1 MQKGLIKPFQFL
13 SQIFI
18 LIEKTRMLR
27 RGLDVMPLS
36 SSSFHLLHVFHSENL
51 HFPFFFLFRTTM
63 MFFKS
68 QLIPN
73 LHLSQKKKPFIA
85 RNFAFQHLLPFNDK
99 KQTQNGN
106 PSLFVSF
113 LTFFFFMLYFNTPT
127 RHLQNLYGRNFHE
140 NFPH

>member
-36 SSSFHLLHVFHSENL
+36 SLPFIYSMPFILKFNI
-51 HFPFFFLFRTTM
+51 FPFFSFHTTM

-73 LHLSQKKKPFIA
+73 LHLSQKKNLLQLE
-85 RNFAFQHLLPFNDK
+85 NFSFQHLLPFNDK

-113 LTFFFFMLYFNTPT
+113 LTFFFIMLYFNTPT
-127 RHLQNLYGRNFHE
+127 RHLQNLYGRNFHK